1 MWRIIK
7 ENNLL
12 TGKICWVIEKKS
24 GFLFKTWS
32 RSYRIG
38 NTAFKSPIKSYT
50 KERAI
55 DVINILE
62 SGDVIKYKS
71 YENLV

>member
-1 MWRIIK
+1 MWRIVK

-12 TGKICWVIEKKS
+12 TGKVCWVIEKKS
-24 GFLFKTWS
+24 GFLFKNWS

-38 NTAFKSPIKSYT
+38 NTSLSSPIKSYT
-50 KERAI
+50 KERAL

-62 SGDVIKYKS
+62 SGDVIKYES
-71 YENLV
+71 YKNLV